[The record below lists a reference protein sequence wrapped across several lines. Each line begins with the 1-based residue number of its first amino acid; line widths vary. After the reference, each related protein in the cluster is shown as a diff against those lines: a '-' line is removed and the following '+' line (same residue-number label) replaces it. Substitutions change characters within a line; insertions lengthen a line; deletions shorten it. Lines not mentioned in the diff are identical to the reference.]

1 MTGLKVDLKKRL
13 AKIIQQEKVS
23 IDRSLSTRSSQI
35 FEEFQADEE
44 KAEAAAKDETSAA
57 ANDEVVTASATVETK
72 ADVKEHTPADIEK
85 LRKEIE
91 SKYQLP
97 SHRSILVHPTSIKGD
112 KFDCRI
118 VSLHYLLNYANKDT
132 IKEKCFE
139 VKPPLL

>member
-1 MTGLKVDLKKRL
+1 M
-13 AKIIQQEKVS
+13 
-23 IDRSLSTRSSQI
+23 
-35 FEEFQADEE
+35 DEE
-44 KAEAAAKDETSAA
+44 KAEAAAKDETSTAPT
-57 ANDEVVTASATVETK
+57 DEPATATVPVETSSSVTK
-72 ADVKEHTPADIEK
+72 TELKEHTPAEIEK

-97 SHRSILVHPTSIKGD
+97 SHRSILVHPTNSKGD

-139 VKPPLL
+139 VGKHRPADRWHEFFLLF